1 MIVNIYLKENK
12 NIFYYYVDKNDKK
25 NKTKLM

>member
-25 NKTKLM
+25 KIKQN